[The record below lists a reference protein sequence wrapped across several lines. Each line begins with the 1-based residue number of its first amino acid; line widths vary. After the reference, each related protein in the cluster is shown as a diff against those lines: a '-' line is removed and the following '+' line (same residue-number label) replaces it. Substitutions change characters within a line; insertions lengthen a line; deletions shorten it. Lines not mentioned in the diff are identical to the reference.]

1 MNVSVDLSYAFR
13 SVLFVF
19 NISNVYMSVF
29 GGLTAV
35 RATGRRR
42 DAILP
47 LITYIVTFFL
57 IQTLYCISLIRGR
70 ENPAI
75 SSFWE
80 KMTRMPPAVLV
91 GLTFACTIFLVIY
104 SIDIMR
110 YRKMHVGLKSYKE
123 AIDALDTGLCYY
135 WDSGMIKLINPK
147 MENLSK
153 ELLGR
158 RVIDAVNLFNAA
170 ADRGN
175 ILRTHDGR
183 VYAFSRRKLIV
194 GGYRINEM
202 TAYDVTEEDHL
213 AEQLKKK
220 EKELTD
226 FNERLRIFGESV
238 DEVTLK
244 REVLNAKIKIHDDMG
259 HALIR
264 TKHFIEEGK
273 GNASEEREIRKFWLV
288 LAKGGVRQG
297 TDLNENESLLEDIR
311 EAASAIGLN
320 IVMTGELPQN
330 RDQVKVLVHGLREC
344 LTNAYKYA
352 EADNIFV
359 KINAREDLTF
369 FELSNDGKAP
379 EGKIKEGG
387 GLSGLR
393 KEVEQ
398 RGGKMAV
405 VSDPAFA
412 IRIILP
418 ERRKTR

>member
-1 MNVSVDLSYAFR
+1 MD
-13 SVLFVF
+13 
-19 NISNVYMSVF
+19 
-29 GGLTAV
+29 
-35 RATGRRR
+35 
-42 DAILP
+42 
-47 LITYIVTFFL
+47 
-57 IQTLYCISLIRGR
+57 
-70 ENPAI
+70 
-75 SSFWE
+75 
-80 KMTRMPPAVLV
+80 
-91 GLTFACTIFLVIY
+91 
-104 SIDIMR
+104 
-110 YRKMHVGLKSYKE
+110 
-123 AIDALDTGLCYY
+123 
-135 WDSGMIKLINPK
+135 
-147 MENLSK
+147 
-153 ELLGR
+153 
-158 RVIDAVNLFNAA
+158 LFNAA

-273 GNASEEREIRKFWLV
+273 GNASEEREIRKFWLE
-288 LAKGGVRQG
+288 LAEGGVRQG

-393 KEVEQ
+393 KEQ